1 MISHNLKQKIRY
13 KFDNFMT
20 RGGSSIFMSLLF
32 IFLGL
37 QLIIGI
43 IRGIA
48 YYLLPNEMS
57 QNATDFLTN
66 FFITFLQLTDPGN
79 MAQDITSSFWF
90 KIPAIIAGMAG
101 VVMFSAL
108 IAFITNALDRKINSL
123 KKGFSRVIESNHT
136 VILGWDPQRIL
147 EILRELIIA
156 NESEKNPCVL
166 ILSDED
172 KETMDDYL
180 SINLP
185 DTQNTRV
192 VTRSG
197 NISSL
202 VSMEIISINTCKS
215 VIVLSS
221 CDENAPAI
229 EKSLSDSK
237 VIKAVLAV
245 VAFCSKN
252 KKHSIVAEI
261 FNPELITV
269 VETIA
274 PNEITVIDSNEL
286 LGKII
291 VQTSRSNGLS
301 VVYTELFSFGGC
313 EIYFYTA
320 HWESIKF
327 ASLANHFKDGI
338 PIGIRK
344 PNGSILLNP
353 QPNTNMQDKD
363 ELIII
368 AFDDSSIQ
376 FSQTPFYQ
384 PKKFEESIRKN
395 TRRIEK
401 ELLIGWNSKAKT
413 ILEQY
418 NDYLFDQSIIDI
430 VVPEL
435 THQIEEDIQ
444 ILKNRLS
451 HIIVSV
457 YEKNVIHLETLQ
469 SINPSSY
476 DNIIILCPNSKDAE
490 QADAENISKL
500 LLLRKTLSATKNQVT
515 KLITEV
521 SDSKNLELI
530 AYTGVND
537 LIISNRLISMMLA
550 QISENQKIYH
560 LYSQLLKESGAEIY
574 IKPIG
579 LYFNTI
585 PNPLTIMDLIHAAQK
600 RHEICIGLKI
610 KSLEKNGDQNYGII
624 LNPQKSRLF
633 SLNDDD
639 ALVVLAEDEA

>member
-500 LLLRKTLSATKNQVT
+500 LLLRKTLSATKNHVT

-633 SLNDDD
+633 ALNDDD